1 MRLDDLRRRPS
12 EARIASGDWEDVDMR
27 GLSAKR
33 VLITGGAT
41 GIGRAAAL
49 RFAEEGASVAVN
61 YIGDPEP
68 AEQLIEELAVLC
80 PAGEH
85 LLAPADIAD
94 EDAVDSLFAGVEQ
107 AWGGLDVLVGNAG
120 IKVVHQPHEVIMA
133 DYDRIM
139 AVNLRGAF
147 LCAQAAVQHLL
158 DSGRPGAIVMTSS
171 IEAHFPVEEGA
182 IAYIMS
188 KSGMTGM
195 IKALALRYARD
206 GIRVN
211 AVGPGATRT
220 PMNVD
225 FEIDPE
231 IERAV
236 VKMIPAGR
244 IAEPGEIAAVIAFLA
259 SDEASYIHGQ
269 TILVDGGMGMGR
281 SG

>member
-1 MRLDDLRRRPS
+1 
-12 EARIASGDWEDVDMR
+12 MR
-27 GLSAKR
+27 GLSGKR

-68 AEQLIEELAVLC
+68 AEQTIEELAALC
-80 PAGEH
+80 PEGEH

-133 DYDRIM
+133 DYDRVM

-147 LCAQAAVQHLL
+147 LCAQATIQHLL
-158 DSGRPGAIVMTSS
+158 DKGRPGAIVMTSS

-220 PMNVD
+220 PMNID
-225 FEIDPE
+225 FEIDPS
-231 IERAV
+231 IEAAV
-236 VKMIPAGR
+236 VRMIPAGR
-244 IAEPGEIAAVIAFLA
+244 IAEPEEIAAVIAFLA